1 MRNIFTL
8 SLVTL
13 VSLYIS
19 STASYITLHE
29 GVLGISGL
37 SRISSS
43 PIPITKNS
51 HANANKNT
59 QQRLRSSN
67 KLTINAISDV
77 NTSPSQQPPQLPL
90 SNANITSIIK
100 NTGSFSVHNIPLTAE
115 CEQLNISSIY
125 LNIDKVKG
133 VYFAKDVK
141 NIIFTSLD
149 NLSDLYYYDRN
160 GGGNIY
166 KVSNKTRINM
176 KDIQRFVFQ
185 SFNNNVDGI
194 LF

>member
-1 MRNIFTL
+1 MLSRLTL
-8 SLVTL
+8 SLL
-13 VSLYIS
+13 FLYIS
-19 STASYITLHE
+19 AITSYITFHE
-29 GVLGISGL
+29 GHSQL
-37 SRISSS
+37 
-43 PIPITKNS
+43 
-51 HANANKNT
+51 KNT
-59 QQRLRSSN
+59 NTLLRLRSSN
-67 KLTINAISDV
+67 NLCTNAMSD
-77 NTSPSQQPPQLPL
+77 TSPQSPQSPQSPRLSL

-100 NTGSFSVHNIPLTAE
+100 NTGSFGVHNIPLTAE
-115 CEQLNISSIY
+115 CEQLNVSSIY

-149 NLSDLYYYDRN
+149 NLSELYYYDRRE
-160 GGGNIY
+160 GGVIY

>member
-1 MRNIFTL
+1 MLSRLTL
-8 SLVTL
+8 SLL
-13 VSLYIS
+13 FLYIS
-19 STASYITLHE
+19 AITSYITFHE
-29 GVLGISGL
+29 GL
-37 SRISSS
+37 SQL
-43 PIPITKNS
+43 
-51 HANANKNT
+51 KNT
-59 QQRLRSSN
+59 NTLLRLRSSN
-67 KLTINAISDV
+67 KLCINAMSD
-77 NTSPSQQPPQLPL
+77 TSPQSPRLSL

-100 NTGSFSVHNIPLTAE
+100 NTGSFGVHNIPLTAE

-149 NLSDLYYYDRN
+149 NLSELYYYDRRE
-160 GGGNIY
+160 GGVIY

>member
-43 PIPITKNS
+43 PIPITKNT
-51 HANANKNT
+51 NT

-67 KLTINAISDV
+67 KLTINAMSDV
-77 NTSPSQQPPQLPL
+77 NTSPSQQPPPPLPPPQLPL

-149 NLSDLYYYDRN
+149 NFSDLYYYDRN
-160 GGGNIY
+160 GGGNI
-166 KVSNKTRINM
+166 
-176 KDIQRFVFQ
+176 
-185 SFNNNVDGI
+185 
-194 LF
+194 

>member
-1 MRNIFTL
+1 MMLSRLTL
-8 SLVTL
+8 SLL
-13 VSLYIS
+13 FLYIS
-19 STASYITLHE
+19 AITSYITFHE
-29 GVLGISGL
+29 GL
-37 SRISSS
+37 SQL
-43 PIPITKNS
+43 
-51 HANANKNT
+51 KNT
-59 QQRLRSSN
+59 NTLLRLRSSN
-67 KLTINAISDV
+67 KLCTNAMSD
-77 NTSPSQQPPQLPL
+77 TSPQSPRLSL

-100 NTGSFSVHNIPLTAE
+100 NTGSFGVHNIPLTAE
-115 CEQLNISSIY
+115 CEQLNITSIY

-149 NLSDLYYYDRN
+149 NLSELYYYDRRE
-160 GGGNIY
+160 GGVIY